1 MGQKVNPHGLRVGI
15 VKDWDAKWYAEKDF
29 AANLH
34 EDVKIRNFLKETLFI
49 AGISRIEIERTNKRI
64 KLTIHTAKP
73 GMVIGRGGAGIE
85 DIKKAMTRF
94 TDKQV
99 DVNIAEI
106 KQADMDAVL
115 VAENI
120 AGQLERR
127 IGFRRAMKQAVGRTM
142 RLGAKGIKIMV
153 SGRLG
158 GAEIARSESYR
169 EGSIPLHTLR
179 ANIDYGTAEAH
190 TTYGCIGIK
199 VWIYK
204 GEVLPEDE
212 RELIFLDKIEKGII
226 YVMGQPVHRDDEE
239 YYLQLLEE
247 GRKTEQELYGERR
260 KDWEKVQYLNRLR
273 RQKKKQN
280 KDLQEL
286 EMYWAINQAKK
297 YTSLDECPF

>member
-49 AGISRIEIERTNKRI
+49 AGISRIEIERINKRI

-204 GEVLPEDE
+204 GEVLPEA
-212 RELIFLDKIEKGII
+212 K
-226 YVMGQPVHRDDEE
+226 QPAKK
-239 YYLQLLEE
+239 EE
-247 GRKTEQELYGERR
+247 GGK
-260 KDWEKVQYLNRLR
+260 
-273 RQKKKQN
+273 
-280 KDLQEL
+280 
-286 EMYWAINQAKK
+286 
-297 YTSLDECPF
+297 